1 MFSNKENSKK
11 LTSYGCDKCEY
22 NTCNKNDYK
31 RHTQTN
37 KHNLNGFQ
45 CISIKKTQNKENSSF
60 ECNCGKIY
68 KDNSGLWRHKKI
80 CNYENVI
87 LHKEPTN
94 NEIIE
99 IMKIQMI
106 ENQELRKLLVEQQK
120 QMIEFINNSNNIT
133 NKTNINNKIS

>member
-1 MFSNKENSKK
+1 MENVDIYKTLKKTHVFICESCDFKCSNKF
-11 LTSYGCDKCEY
+11 
-22 NTCNKNDYK
+22 DYS
-31 RHTQTN
+31 RHLSTR
-37 KHNLNGFQ
+37 KHVINVNGNHVE
-45 CISIKKTQNKENSSF
+45 IKKTSF

-68 KDNSGLWRHKKI
+68 KDNSGLWKHKKI
-80 CNYENVI
+80 CNYEHVI

-120 QMIEFINNSNNIT
+120 QIIEFITNSNNIT
-133 NKTNINNKIS
+133 NNTNKIN

>member
-1 MFSNKENSKK
+1 MENVEIYKTQKNAKDFICES
-11 LTSYGCDKCEY
+11 CDFKC
-22 NTCNKNDYK
+22 
-31 RHTQTN
+31 
-37 KHNLNGFQ
+37 
-45 CISIKKTQNKENSSF
+45 SIKFDYARHLSTRKHVINVNGNHVEIKKNSF
-60 ECNCGKIY
+60 ECNCGKEY
-68 KDNSGLWRHKKI
+68 KSISGLWKHKKI